1 MPASFERLGIA
12 FQYPENW
19 DLDEQDALLGEQSVA
34 VYSPGGAFWCVAMQ
48 PAGVEPKAAA
58 EAALAALR
66 KEYELDAEDAHETI
80 GQRELVG
87 YDVNFYYVDLTN
99 TAYIRAFG
107 TPGATYLV
115 LCQAEDRD
123 LPAVE
128 PLFRAMTASLIQSL
142 A

>member
-1 MPASFERLGIA
+1 MPARYERLGIA

-19 DLDEQDALLGEQSVA
+19 QLDEQDALLGEQSVG

-58 EAALAALR
+58 DAALATLR
-66 KEYELDAEDAHETI
+66 NEYELDAEDAQETV
-80 GQRELVG
+80 GRRELVG

-99 TAYIRAFG
+99 TAYIRAFR
-107 TPGATYLV
+107 TPSTTWLI

-128 PLFRAMTASLIQSL
+128 PVFRAMTASLIQSL
-142 A
+142 T